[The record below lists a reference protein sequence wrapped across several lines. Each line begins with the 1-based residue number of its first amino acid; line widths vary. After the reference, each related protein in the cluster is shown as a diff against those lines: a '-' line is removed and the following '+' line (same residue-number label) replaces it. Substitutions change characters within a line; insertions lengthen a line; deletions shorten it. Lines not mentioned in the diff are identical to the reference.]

1 MAKISLLDNER
12 LTHIN
17 YLMDGIHDSC
27 DSIYECLVDRD
38 FKELSSVITELVSTL
53 NDIDTSVKDD

>member
-1 MAKISLLDNER
+1 MPQPSGFDTER

-17 YLMDGIHDSC
+17 HLMEGIHDSC

-38 FKELSSVITELVSTL
+38 FKELSTVITELISTL
-53 NDIDTSVKDD
+53 NDVDISVKDE

>member
-1 MAKISLLDNER
+1 MAKLSALENER

-17 YLMDGIHDSC
+17 YLMEGIHDSC

-38 FKELSSVITELVSTL
+38 FKELRSIITELTSVL
-53 NDIDTSVKDD
+53 NDIEISIKDE